1 MVLKKDIPKRK
12 YKLDIVTNDIENIES
27 TTHQSRG
34 GKFLKDFGV
43 YSIGILGVKLIT
55 FLLVPLYTYFVKD
68 PAEYGYWELCL
79 TFCMIATPAAST
91 QLRDGVFRFLL
102 GESSEKTRE
111 NVLNYVYRQLG
122 INLSIVLIISLCV
135 FSVSD
140 IAYLWQTTSLLVTMA
155 IYEVYAQSVR
165 GLGNNKLFVAN
176 GLLGT
181 FAIGVFSVLF
191 VALLDMR
198 VNGIILSN
206 IFGRWAAMILIE
218 VRTRFVISRLNWRKI
233 DWRLGKRILFYSLPL
248 LPTAM
253 GWWIISSSNRFFIK
267 YYCGLEATGTF
278 GVVSKFSGVIYS
290 LSIIFYQTWQE
301 TALLQYQSADKNKFF
316 SLIFNSYVSALGL
329 LLIIYSFFVKW
340 NYGWLVG
347 ANYQSNSIYIYSLG
361 CVSTLYAISSYF
373 ELGYQCSRETLRIF
387 WSVLVATIINIALN
401 ITLIPIY
408 GITGTIV
415 ASLLSYIVLI
425 AYRWTETSQ
434 RYFKVNVSM
443 TSVLVLA
450 VVIAGQFVFV
460 YSRQWWIDA
469 LFMCVATVIMVL
481 YSPKPVR
488 EKLSALVAK
497 YRGR

>member
-1 MVLKKDIPKRK
+1 M
-12 YKLDIVTNDIENIES
+12 TNDIEKIES

-267 YYCGLEATGTF
+267 YYCCF
-278 GVVSKFSGVIYS
+278 IRR
-290 LSIIFYQTWQE
+290 
-301 TALLQYQSADKNKFF
+301 FF
-316 SLIFNSYVSALGL
+316 NF
-329 LLIIYSFFVKW
+329 
-340 NYGWLVG
+340 
-347 ANYQSNSIYIYSLG
+347 
-361 CVSTLYAISSYF
+361 C
-373 ELGYQCSRETLRIF
+373 
-387 WSVLVATIINIALN
+387 
-401 ITLIPIY
+401 
-408 GITGTIV
+408 
-415 ASLLSYIVLI
+415 
-425 AYRWTETSQ
+425 
-434 RYFKVNVSM
+434 FK
-443 TSVLVLA
+443 
-450 VVIAGQFVFV
+450 
-460 YSRQWWIDA
+460 
-469 LFMCVATVIMVL
+469 
-481 YSPKPVR
+481 
-488 EKLSALVAK
+488 
-497 YRGR
+497 